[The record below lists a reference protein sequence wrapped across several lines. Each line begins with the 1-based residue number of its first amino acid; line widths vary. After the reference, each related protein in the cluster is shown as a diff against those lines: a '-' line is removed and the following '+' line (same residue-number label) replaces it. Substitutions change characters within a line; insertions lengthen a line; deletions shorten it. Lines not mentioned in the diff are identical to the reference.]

1 MAMGQ
6 RRKRILLGLCGA
18 VLATFGLV
26 GAGEAANCGDTAGPR
41 RSRVPCACGDTVVT
55 NTRLRS
61 ADPVVTNICDSLAIQ
76 AALVIGGDGI
86 ALDCAGLK
94 IRGGTE
100 GHGIGLTG
108 ILIQDRNR
116 VTVRSCQIEF
126 FFDGIASTGRGN
138 RLLSNKTSQTVDGF
152 FVKGDSTW
160 AVGNRAEHCE
170 ARGIFV
176 SSGKN
181 IAISNNRV
189 ARCLDGI
196 VFEGERSSIGWNILT
211 ENRRH
216 GVVVPGQSNHLYYN
230 MAFGNGD
237 VAEVGTGHGFQVEGT
252 GNAFLGNTAN
262 ESEGKGFCV
271 VEGNVNIGL
280 NVALDNHETPQ
291 TDFDCQAD

>member
-61 ADPVVTNICDSLAIQ
+61 TDPVVTNICDSLAIP

-86 ALDCAGLK
+86 TLDCAGLK

-100 GHGIGLTG
+100 DHGIGLTG
-108 ILIQDRNR
+108 ILIQDRNG
-116 VTVRSCQIEF
+116 VTVRGCQIEF

-138 RLLSNKTSQTVDGF
+138 RLLSNKISHTVDAF

-160 AVGNRAEHCE
+160 AVGNRAENCE
-170 ARGIFV
+170 ARGIFMQ
-176 SSGKN
+176 SGKN
-181 IAISNNRV
+181 IAILNNHV
-189 ARCLDGI
+189 THCLDGI
-196 VFEGERSSIGWNILT
+196 LFEGEESWIGWNILT

-216 GVVVPGQSNHLYYN
+216 GVSVLGDRNQLYYN
-230 MAFGNGD
+230 MALGNGAD
-237 VAEVGTGHGFQVEGT
+237 EESGTGHGFHVEGT
-252 GNAFLGNTAN
+252 GNAVFGNTAN

-271 VEGNVNIGL
+271 VEGNLNIGL
-280 NVALDNHETPQ
+280 NVARDNHETPQ